1 MTRKLR
7 QIQALLNP
15 TAGFPEVY
23 MKHVLIKHLTQS
35 LAHHLT
41 KPLTQP
47 FMQPINT
54 NLNQHLKQTLT
65 QTQYLTQLAY
75 LSMFAF
81 NISHNL

>member
-1 MTRKLR
+1 MTCKLR

-23 MKHVLIKHLTQS
+23 VKYVLIKHLTQS

-54 NLNQHLKQTLT
+54 NSQPTPQASSHPDP
-65 QTQYLTQLAY
+65 
-75 LSMFAF
+75 
-81 NISHNL
+81 ISHPASILKHVCI

>member
-1 MTRKLR
+1 MINKDFVRTQKFQ

-23 MKHVLIKHLTQS
+23 VKYVLIKHLTQS

-54 NLNQHLKQTLT
+54 NSQPTHQ
-65 QTQYLTQLAY
+65 A
-75 LSMFAF
+75 
-81 NISHNL
+81 ISHPDSILKHVCI